1 MKGSGLLCLGL
12 LLGSP
17 VQAARWSVDAAHSN
31 VLFFVSHYE
40 LARSVGRF
48 GQIDGAFEI
57 DPDDPTRNRAEVVIQ
72 TASLDM
78 GEAGFTRTLLGPDW
92 FDAQAHPEI
101 RFTSERVSAQAAGGW
116 LVEGQLQI
124 GETRQPVQLQLTR
137 YRCATPPFSGRYSCG
152 YSLSG
157 HLDRR
162 DFGLDR
168 LPRWV
173 GHAVELRIE
182 IELQREKPRGPAQR
196 KR

>member
-1 MKGSGLLCLGL
+1 MRAMALLCLGL
-12 LLGSP
+12 ALGWP
-17 VQAARWSVDAAHSN
+17 AQAARWRVDAAHSN

-48 GQIDGAFEI
+48 GQIGGEFEI

-78 GEAGFTRTLLGPDW
+78 GEPAFTRTMLGPDW
-92 FDAQAHPEI
+92 FDADAHREI
-101 RFTSERVSAQAAGGW
+101 RFSSERVSAQANGGW

-124 GETRQPVQLQLTR
+124 GGMSRSVQLHLTR
-137 YRCATPPFSGRYSCG
+137 FHCATPPFTGRYSCG
-152 YSLSG
+152 YSLNG
-157 HLDRR
+157 RLDRR

-173 GHAVELRIE
+173 GHEVELRIE
-182 IELQREKPRGPAQR
+182 IELQREQPRGPAQR